1 MGMFSLFNSENQER
15 RSTKSVI
22 VNTIMVLLTSCFT
35 ITYTLIMPYFDD
47 AGFGA
52 AGLIY
57 ALRYI
62 PIMVATAL
70 GGAVPGMI
78 SVLIVFIH
86 RSLAASSFS
95 YMTFIYLMVVIV
107 VDVISRR
114 RWFNKVYKIL
124 PVTIFMM
131 NLVGT
136 FWGIILMLLSENGIL
151 GATPLQVIYFFL
163 NELPG
168 CLIGTAIV
176 YNLFHRLPP
185 EILLLFENGKFYV
198 DPALLTEDQ
207 KYDTKGRSRIGNV
220 VMNIIVLEALILGLA
235 AEFASS
241 TLIPTM
247 KDYAYIS
254 ESNSEYGKD
263 LSKIKSTE
271 RIESVVSSLMM
282 EEVSRGT
289 GFSKATLTGE
299 GVIINYRYSVRLAM
313 LISIIVIPLAVF
325 MNRYAQYRIAKP
337 IRMLSKAMSDIYNAG
352 EGALNESIKGVHAL
366 DIRTKDE
373 IEELYHSVDLTVYRL
388 VEYIE
393 LVKTRQLI
401 EDQLEIA
408 KSANEAK
415 SRFLSNISHEI
426 RTPINAVLGFDEMI
440 LRESSDKEILSYARD
455 IQNSGRTLL
464 ALINDILDFSKIE
477 AGKMEIIPVEYE
489 LGSLMNDIVNMAEM
503 KAGEK
508 NLELNVNMNQDIPH
522 ILFGDEIRIKQCIIN
537 IVTNAVKYTEIGS
550 VTLNVDY
557 ENIIPQ
563 DPDEDNEDSILLKV
577 KVEDTGIGIRQ
588 EDMEKLV
595 SAFERIDVRRNR
607 TIEGTGLGISIVTSL
622 LELMGSKLEVD
633 SVYGKGSVFSFAI
646 PQHVVSWDRVGD
658 FAGKVREAGRLS
670 SGYRE
675 RFHAENAR
683 ILVVDDTRTNLT
695 VIEGLL
701 KQTRIRIDT
710 ATSGMDALKL
720 VEQNRYDI
728 IFLDHRMPEM
738 DGIQTFHAM
747 QEMEGN
753 LNRQTPIIA
762 LTANAISGSREMYF
776 KEGFTNYMSKP
787 VDPLKLEDMILM
799 YLPKEL
805 VTMLGDED
813 LAEGDNKQDDLEKAA
828 LQELLKISG
837 IDVNTAIERC
847 GSALT
852 AKDVCRDFWLSIDE
866 RAGLIE
872 RYESEK
878 NIKDYTTYV
887 HGLKSSA
894 RAIGALDLSEKA
906 EYLESCGNNKKLEE
920 ISDKTPE
927 LLNLYRSYIQ
937 RMQPLFEED
946 DSGKPAISK
955 EELEGAFSSIRE
967 FVEASYYDSADD
979 IMTMLE
985 EYSIPKE
992 YRNKYH
998 DVKRLLAAVD
1008 RDGLL
1013 NIL

>member
-1 MGMFSLFNSENQER
+1 
-15 RSTKSVI
+15 
-22 VNTIMVLLTSCFT
+22 
-35 ITYTLIMPYFDD
+35 
-47 AGFGA
+47 
-52 AGLIY
+52 
-57 ALRYI
+57 
-62 PIMVATAL
+62 
-70 GGAVPGMI
+70 
-78 SVLIVFIH
+78 
-86 RSLAASSFS
+86 
-95 YMTFIYLMVVIV
+95 
-107 VDVISRR
+107 VD
-114 RWFNKVYKIL
+114 W
-124 PVTIFMM
+124 
-131 NLVGT
+131 
-136 FWGIILMLLSENGIL
+136 
-151 GATPLQVIYFFL
+151 
-163 NELPG
+163 
-168 CLIGTAIV
+168 
-176 YNLFHRLPP
+176 
-185 EILLLFENGKFYV
+185 
-198 DPALLTEDQ
+198 DP
-207 KYDTKGRSRIGNV
+207 
-220 VMNIIVLEALILGLA
+220 
-235 AEFASS
+235 
-241 TLIPTM
+241 
-247 KDYAYIS
+247 
-254 ESNSEYGKD
+254 
-263 LSKIKSTE
+263 
-271 RIESVVSSLMM
+271 
-282 EEVSRGT
+282 
-289 GFSKATLTGE
+289 
-299 GVIINYRYSVRLAM
+299 
-313 LISIIVIPLAVF
+313 
-325 MNRYAQYRIAKP
+325 
-337 IRMLSKAMSDIYNAG
+337 
-352 EGALNESIKGVHAL
+352 
-366 DIRTKDE
+366 
-373 IEELYHSVDLTVYRL
+373 
-388 VEYIE
+388 
-393 LVKTRQLI
+393 
-401 EDQLEIA
+401 
-408 KSANEAK
+408 
-415 SRFLSNISHEI
+415 
-426 RTPINAVLGFDEMI
+426 
-440 LRESSDKEILSYARD
+440 
-455 IQNSGRTLL
+455 
-464 ALINDILDFSKIE
+464 
-477 AGKMEIIPVEYE
+477 
-489 LGSLMNDIVNMAEM
+489 
-503 KAGEK
+503 
-508 NLELNVNMNQDIPH
+508 
-522 ILFGDEIRIKQCIIN
+522 
-537 IVTNAVKYTEIGS
+537 
-550 VTLNVDY
+550 
-557 ENIIPQ
+557 
-563 DPDEDNEDSILLKV
+563 
-577 KVEDTGIGIRQ
+577 
-588 EDMEKLV
+588 
-595 SAFERIDVRRNR
+595 
-607 TIEGTGLGISIVTSL
+607 
-622 LELMGSKLEVD
+622 
-633 SVYGKGSVFSFAI
+633 
-646 PQHVVSWDRVGD
+646 VGD
-658 FAGKVREAGRLS
+658 FSENARELKKQGGNYSESFRAPD
-670 SGYRE
+670 
-675 RFHAENAR
+675 AR

-720 VEQNRYDI
+720 VGQNRYDI

-906 EYLESCGNNKKLEE
+906 EYLESCGNNEKLEE

-992 YRNKYH
+992 YRSKYH